1 MLIFSLY
8 DKQEFNSL
16 DKDDADAADLQSLI
30 ADNQS
35 IKKMNLRHPRHLRLK
50 NITS

>member
-16 DKDDADAADLQSLI
+16 DKDDADAADL
-30 ADNQS
+30 
-35 IKKMNLRHPRHLRLK
+35 
-50 NITS
+50 